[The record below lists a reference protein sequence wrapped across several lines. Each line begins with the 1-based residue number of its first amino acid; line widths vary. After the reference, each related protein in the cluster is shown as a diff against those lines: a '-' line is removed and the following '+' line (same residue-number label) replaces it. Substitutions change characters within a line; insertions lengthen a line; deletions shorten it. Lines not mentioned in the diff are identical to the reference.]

1 MQGAK
6 PKPSDFTAVTD
17 QAFRLDHSH
26 AAETLRAHAQSKRS
40 TLRELFSQDSDRF
53 RRFSCS
59 ADGILLDYS
68 KQRIDSATMSALL
81 DLAEESGLRTGID
94 AMLSGASVNSTER
107 RAALHCAARLFERT
121 PPEARA
127 EITTILSQ
135 LQTFVRKIHSG
146 ELRGATG
153 SPIRHVVHIGI
164 GGSDMGP
171 RLIRDALAPSVTPRL
186 RLSFAANIDEI
197 EIRSILDTA
206 NPAET
211 LFIVASK
218 SFSTAETLAN
228 GLLARQWLAEAL
240 GDETDLSQH
249 FAAISNNTAAAR
261 QFGIAQQAIFP
272 IPEWIGGRF
281 SVWSAIGLPLM
292 LAFGTEVFGE
302 FLAGGRSMDAHFAN
316 APFASN
322 LPVLMALLGIWNASF
337 LEIDSHAIL
346 PYSHRL
352 RKLPAYLQ
360 QLEMESNGKS
370 VDKDGQPVS
379 WQTAPILFGGPG
391 TVGQHAYHQLFYQGT
406 HQVALDFVLPVE
418 SGFPTPAARSLMDN
432 ALAQSAALMLGRT
445 LDEAHRELAAKG
457 LPDSEVV
464 RLAPHLV
471 CTGNQPSSTLLM
483 PQVNAFSLGQ
493 LLALYEH
500 KVFVQGW
507 IWGINSFDQYGVELG
522 KNMARNMAK
531 SASAQQ
537 DSSSAGLLAAIESMS
552 GTH

>member
-1 MQGAK
+1 
-6 PKPSDFTAVTD
+6 
-17 QAFRLDHSH
+17 
-26 AAETLRAHAQSKRS
+26 
-40 TLRELFSQDSDRF
+40 
-53 RRFSCS
+53 
-59 ADGILLDYS
+59 
-68 KQRIDSATMSALL
+68 
-81 DLAEESGLRTGID
+81 
-94 AMLSGASVNSTER
+94 
-107 RAALHCAARLFERT
+107 
-121 PPEARA
+121 
-127 EITTILSQ
+127 
-135 LQTFVRKIHSG
+135 
-146 ELRGATG
+146 
-153 SPIRHVVHIGI
+153 
-164 GGSDMGP
+164 MGP

-228 GLLARQWLAEAL
+228 AFLARQWLAEAL
-240 GDETDLSQH
+240 GDEADLSLH
-249 FAAISNNTAAAR
+249 LAAISNNTAAAR

-272 IPEWIGGRF
+272 IPEWIGGRL

-322 LPVLMALLGIWNASF
+322 LPVLMALLGIWNATF
-337 LEIDSHAIL
+337 LEIDSHAVL

-370 VDKDGQPVS
+370 VDRNGQPVR

-391 TVGQHAYHQLFYQGT
+391 TLGQHAYHQLFYQGT
-406 HQVALDFVLPVE
+406 RQVSIDFVLPVE
-418 SGFPTPAARSLMDN
+418 SDLPPPARSMVGN

-445 LDEAHRELAAKG
+445 LDDAQRDLVAKG
-457 LPDSEVV
+457 LPDGEVA

-471 CTGNQPSSTLLM
+471 CAGNQPSSTLLM
-483 PQVNAFSLGQ
+483 PPVNAFSLGQ
-493 LLALYEH
+493 LLALHEH

-507 IWGINSFDQYGVELG
+507 IWGINSFDQ
-522 KNMARNMAK
+522 
-531 SASAQQ
+531 
-537 DSSSAGLLAAIESMS
+537 
-552 GTH
+552 